1 MVAKFTP
8 EQAVSY
14 VEIQQLTNEWSYE
27 LDVHNGANIASLLTA
42 DCSYLVRGGVR
53 HGSEAVAQFYKERL
67 ETLAA
72 TPEGVPTHRHM
83 LANLRVKFNS
93 ADEASIGFS
102 LVYFSTAGMKSGTKH
117 ADPASAADVRM
128 EVRRGAN
135 GEWLIA
141 KFDSTPTFLRV
152 IA

>member
-1 MVAKFTP
+1 MAKFTP
-8 EQAVSY
+8 EQAVAY
-14 VEIQQLTNEWSYE
+14 VEIQQLINEWSYE
-27 LDVHNGANIASLLTA
+27 LDVHNGVNIARLITE

-53 HGSEAVAQFYKERL
+53 MGRAAVAQFYKERL
-67 ETLAA
+67 ETLGA

-83 LANLRVKFNS
+83 LANLRVAFNG
-93 ADEASIGFS
+93 ADFATIGFS

-128 EVRRGAN
+128 EIARGAD

-141 KFDSTPTFLRV
+141 KFESTPTFLRV
-152 IA
+152 IG

>member
-14 VEIQQLTNEWSYE
+14 IEIQQLINEWSFE
-27 LDVHNGANIASLLTA
+27 LDVHNGAHIASLLTE
-42 DCSYLVRGGVR
+42 DCGYLVRGGVR
-53 HGSEAVAQFYKERL
+53 TGRDAVAQFYKERL

-83 LANLRVKFNS
+83 LANLRVKFTS
-93 ADEASIGFS
+93 ADAASIGFS
-102 LVYFSTAGMKSGTKH
+102 LVYFSTAGVKAGTKH

-128 EVRRGAN
+128 DVRRGAD

-141 KFDSTPTFLRV
+141 NFDSTPTFIRV
-152 IA
+152 IS

>member
-1 MVAKFTP
+1 MAKFTP
-8 EQAVSY
+8 EQAVA
-14 VEIQQLTNEWSYE
+14 VIEIQQLINEWSFE
-27 LDVHNGANIASLLTA
+27 LDVDNGANIASLITE

-53 HGSEAVAQFYKERL
+53 IGRAAIAGFYKERM

-72 TPEGVPTHRHM
+72 TPEGVPVHRHM

-93 ADEASIGFS
+93 ANEASIGFA
-102 LVYFSTAGMKSGTKH
+102 LIYFSTAGVKAGTKH
-117 ADPASAADVRM
+117 ADPASTADVRM
-128 EVRRGAN
+128 EVRRGAD

-141 KFDSTPTFLRV
+141 KFDSTPTFIRV